1 MSASNA
7 VINFHNM
14 NESFDTPIFNQ
25 TYELYKEI
33 YRLRGTIPK
42 SDRYAIWQ
50 KVENTTLEVLEGIL
64 VAIGLSKNEKSGIL
78 EEASKKLNMLRVF
91 IRLSKDV
98 KAIDN
103 KKYTTLQEK
112 LDEIGR
118 MLGGW
123 IKSLK

>member
-1 MSASNA
+1 
-7 VINFHNM
+7 M

-33 YRLRGTIPK
+33 YSLRSTIPK
-42 SDRYAIWQ
+42 SDRYAVWQ
-50 KVENTTLEVLEGIL
+50 KVENITLEVLEGIL
-64 VAIGLSKNEKSGIL
+64 VAIGLPKNEKTGIL
-78 EEASKKLNMLRVF
+78 DEASKKLNILRVF
-91 IRLSKDV
+91 VRLSKDV

-103 KKYTTLQEK
+103 KKYIALQEK

-123 IKSLK
+123 IKSTKIS

>member
-1 MSASNA
+1 
-7 VINFHNM
+7 M
-14 NESFDTPIFNQ
+14 NDSFDTPIFNQ
-25 TYELYKEI
+25 TCELYKEI
-33 YRLRGTIPK
+33 YGLRVTIPK

-50 KVENTTLEVLEGIL
+50 KVENTTLEVLERIL
-64 VAIGLSKNEKSGIL
+64 VVIGLPKNEKMGIL

-98 KAIDN
+98 KTIDN
-103 KKYTTLQEK
+103 KKYIVLQEK

-123 IKSLK
+123 IKSTKTP

>member
-1 MSASNA
+1 
-7 VINFHNM
+7 M

-33 YRLRGTIPK
+33 YNLRNTIPK
-42 SDRYAIWQ
+42 SDRYTIWQ
-50 KVENTTLEVLEGIL
+50 RVENTTLEVLEEIL
-64 VAIGLSKNEKSGIL
+64 VAIGLPKNEKARIL
-78 EEASKKLNMLRVF
+78 EKASKKLNMLRVF

-103 KKYTTLQEK
+103 KKYITLQEK

>member
-1 MSASNA
+1 
-7 VINFHNM
+7 M

-25 TYELYKEI
+25 TYEIYKEI
-33 YRLRGTIPK
+33 YCLRSTIPK
-42 SDRYAIWQ
+42 NDRYTIWQ
-50 KVENTTLEVLEGIL
+50 KVENTTLDVLEKIL
-64 VAIGLSKNEKSGIL
+64 IAIGFSKNEKSDIL

-103 KKYTTLQEK
+103 NKYIMLQEK

>member
-1 MSASNA
+1 
-7 VINFHNM
+7 M

-25 TYELYKEI
+25 TYEFYKGI
-33 YRLRGTIPK
+33 YSLRSTIPK

-50 KVENTTLEVLEGIL
+50 KVENITLDVLEKIL
-64 VAIGLSKNEKSGIL
+64 IAIGLSKNEKADIL

-103 KKYTTLQEK
+103 KKYITFQEK

>member
-1 MSASNA
+1 
-7 VINFHNM
+7 M
-14 NESFDTPIFNQ
+14 NDSFDTPIFNQ

-33 YRLRGTIPK
+33 YCLRGTIPK
-42 SDRYAIWQ
+42 SDRYAVWQ
-50 KVENTTLEVLEGIL
+50 RVENTTLEVLEGIL
-64 VAIGLSKNEKSGIL
+64 VTIGLPKNEKASTL

-98 KAIDN
+98 KVIDN
-103 KKYTTLQEK
+103 KKYITLQER

-123 IKSLK
+123 IKSTKTP

>member
-1 MSASNA
+1 
-7 VINFHNM
+7 M
-14 NESFDTPIFNQ
+14 NESFDAPIFNQ

-33 YRLRGTIPK
+33 YCLRGSVPK

-50 KVENTTLEVLEGIL
+50 RVENTTLEVLEEIL
-64 VAIGLSKNEKSGIL
+64 VAIELPKNDKTSIL
-78 EEASKKLNMLRVF
+78 EKASKKLNMLRVF

-98 KAIDN
+98 RAIDN
-103 KKYTTLQEK
+103 KKYITLQEK

-123 IKSLK
+123 IKSTKTS

>member
-1 MSASNA
+1 
-7 VINFHNM
+7 M
-14 NESFDTPIFNQ
+14 NKSFDTPIFTK

-33 YRLRGTIPK
+33 YSLRNTLPK

-50 KVENTTLEVLEGIL
+50 KVEATTLEILEAIL
-64 VAIGLSKNEKSGIL
+64 IAISISKNEKVKIL
-78 EEASKKLNMLRVF
+78 EKASKKLNILRVF

-103 KKYTTLQEK
+103 KKYIILQEK

-123 IKSLK
+123 IKSTKTS

>member
-1 MSASNA
+1 
-7 VINFHNM
+7 M

-33 YRLRGTIPK
+33 YRLRSTIPK